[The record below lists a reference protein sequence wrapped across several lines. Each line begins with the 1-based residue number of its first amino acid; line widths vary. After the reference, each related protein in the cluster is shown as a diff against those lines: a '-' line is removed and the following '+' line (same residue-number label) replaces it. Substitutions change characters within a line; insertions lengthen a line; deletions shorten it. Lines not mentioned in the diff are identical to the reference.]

1 MRCSSGSDDGGRAR
15 LISDAAIATTSSVR
29 LRHGLAKAAQSL
41 ATSLV
46 ETNYADGAAPR
57 HETEAHA
64 IAGVNMVYA
73 CAMNGEWDRASHILH
88 RLKMVF
94 TPELNWQVTFPVA
107 CFLFFFSYKKFIGS
121 TIRTIM

>member
-1 MRCSSGSDDGGRAR
+1 MISVVVSNGYDSRVEDGLERAMRCSSGADDGGRAR

-57 HETEAHA
+57 HETEAH
-64 IAGVNMVYA
+64 V
-73 CAMNGEWDRASHILH
+73 
-88 RLKMVF
+88 RLF
-94 TPELNWQVTFPVA
+94 E
-107 CFLFFFSYKKFIGS
+107 Y
-121 TIRTIM
+121 